1 MLPSKVI
8 KMELCSSYAVI
19 VTVYFCYYPDGFKKK
34 KCVELSS
41 SFFLT
46 YFSFIIFKS

>member
-1 MLPSKVI
+1 MLTSKVI

-34 KCVELSS
+34 NMHNYPLFCLS
-41 SFFLT
+41 
-46 YFSFIIFKS
+46 YFSFYNI